1 MADEWER
8 ELKRLRRELKTEVR
22 AADPVTLA
30 LQTVLALA
38 GMALVALTLAG
49 VWGAWHQTTTKQTI
63 AATTTTTVITTA
75 AWSNALVASL
85 LGTGLLLIFAG
96 AFFNR
101 ITGLTFPGGLGITIA
116 AAGAKVAKSLAD
128 RAPTIPSLR
137 DPVTFRAVYTE
148 ALGNY
153 LDFSAVGTYLRPP
166 PRRSFDAGEEAK
178 RQAGAGMHILSEYT
192 RFSNPPGTL
201 ADIAVDK
208 ALSDLDLEKPN

>member
-1 MADEWER
+1 VANEWER
-8 ELKRLRRELKTEVR
+8 ELKQLRRELKDEVR
-22 AADPVTLA
+22 TADPVTLA
-30 LQTVLALA
+30 LQLALALA
-38 GMALVALTLAG
+38 GMALVAVALAG
-49 VWGAWHQTTTKQTI
+49 VWGAWHQTTTQQTV
-63 AATTTTTVITTA
+63 AATTTTVVTTA

-128 RAPTIPSLR
+128 RAATIPSLR
-137 DPVTFRAVYTE
+137 NPVTFRAVYTE

-153 LDFSAVGTYLRPP
+153 LDLSAVGTYARPP
-166 PRRSFDAGEEAK
+166 VHRGIDFGDEAK
-178 RQAGAGMHILSEYT
+178 RKAGAGMHILSAYMP
-192 RFSNPPGTL
+192 FSNTPGTL
-201 ADIAVDK
+201 ADMAVDK